1 MEYYLLFA
9 IGLILIALEVFI
21 YSFVVIW
28 FGLGFFIVG
37 FFSLFFSFNELNY
50 QLITICIISI
60 LLLFLF
66 RNSLKKR
73 FFRASKNIPD
83 NFLNSS
89 GVGEFK
95 QGKIFYKGTFWELD
109 PNFDITK
116 LKENQKIKVLKV
128 EQNIAFVDNTEVNK
142 G

>member
-66 RNSLKKR
+66 RNSLKNR
-73 FFRASKNIPD
+73 FFRASKNILD

-89 GVGEFK
+89 GIVEFK
-95 QGKIFYKGTFWELD
+95 QGKIFYKGTFWEID
-109 PNFDITK
+109 PNFDSTK
-116 LKENQKIKVLKV
+116 LVENQKIKVLKV

-142 G
+142 

>member
-37 FFSLFFSFNELNY
+37 FLSLFFSFDELNY

-73 FFRASKNIPD
+73 FFRTSKNIPD

-109 PNFDITK
+109 PNFDSTK
-116 LKENQKIKVLKV
+116 LVENQKIKVLKV
-128 EQNIAFVDNTEVNK
+128 EQNIAFVDNTEVEK